1 MSQKGTIHSLPFQC
15 VLALDEEGVV
25 RGKTWRQMPGRGCRD
40 GRNVNRTL
48 QALNWWLWK
57 RGLLNLREAKAEA
70 RAAGDA
76 IRDMKSEEA
85 RS

>member
-1 MSQKGTIHSLPFQC
+1 MSQKGAIHSLPFQC
-15 VLALDEEGVV
+15 VLALDAEGVV

-40 GRNVNRTL
+40 GRNSNRTL

-57 RGLLNLREAKAEA
+57 RGLLNIREAKAEA

-76 IRDMKSEEA
+76 IRDMESEVA
-85 RS
+85 P